1 MISKIIR
8 ANELGIR
15 VFGKTSKG
23 VDEYFYISQVANLP
37 GGKLHKF
44 KNKSGKVFLIH
55 ESIGQIHDAMFINL
69 FDDGLFGVSIEISFR
84 LSLMDI
90 LKLWIKEVLRWC
102 H

>member
-23 VDEYFYISQVANLP
+23 VDEYFYISQIANLP

-44 KNKSGKVFLIH
+44 KNKSGTTFLVH
-55 ESIGQIHDAMFINL
+55 ESIGQIHDSTFISL
-69 FDDGLFGVSIEISFR
+69 FDEGFWGVTTEISFR
-84 LSLMDI
+84 LSLTDT
-90 LKLWIKEVLRWC
+90 LKLWFKEVLK
-102 H
+102 